1 MTATGPDFDRM
12 RTALMHD
19 VQRLRAR
26 SRVRKKVGVFMG
38 AGVLVAATTAGTLL
52 ALAST
57 ELRQNSASCFEAA
70 SVDSVVQQVGDP
82 SADDG
87 DRVARAIDLCA
98 SVWSIGLLGAGLD
111 GPPPNDGQT
120 YPVPDLFVCVQRDDT
135 LAVFPET
142 PGVTCDDL
150 GLRLPE

>member
-1 MTATGPDFDRM
+1 MTAREPDYDRM
-12 RTALMHD
+12 RAALMED
-19 VQRLRAR
+19 VRRLRAR
-26 SRVRKKVGVFMG
+26 SRVRKKVGAFVG

-52 ALAST
+52 ALASA
-57 ELRQNSASCFEAA
+57 ELRQNSASCFESA

-82 SADDG
+82 SAGGG

-111 GPPPNDGQT
+111 APPANDGRT

-135 LAVFPET
+135 LAVFPQT
-142 PGVTCDDL
+142 DGVTCEDL
-150 GLRLPE
+150 GLRPPD